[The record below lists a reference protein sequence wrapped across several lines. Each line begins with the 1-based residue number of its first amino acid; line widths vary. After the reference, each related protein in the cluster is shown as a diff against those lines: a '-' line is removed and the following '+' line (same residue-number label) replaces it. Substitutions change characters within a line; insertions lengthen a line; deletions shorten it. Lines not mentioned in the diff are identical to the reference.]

1 VFDVLF
7 SCNHI
12 CLGFPDSLA
21 DTDMHLPMYPSD
33 PYASAFAS
41 LRLSTLIYSLSM
53 ATTGARPLDV
63 ALVAMVGS

>member
-1 VFDVLF
+1 MHTHTL
-7 SCNHI
+7 HTYI
-12 CLGFPDSLA
+12 LGFPDSLA
-21 DTDMHLPMYPSD
+21 DTNVHLHMYPSD

-41 LRLSTLIYSLSM
+41 STLSTLIYPLSM